1 MTQWFKKEKK
11 NCKGNRKFHA
21 SSFSKYESIKKKKL
35 YIERRVT
42 TFVERQLIYKSWN
55 KKA

>member
-21 SSFSKYESIKKKKL
+21 SSFSKYESMKELKKEKNFTWK
-35 YIERRVT
+35 E
-42 TFVERQLIYKSWN
+42 E
-55 KKA
+55 